1 MNRQPSRTSTR
12 HTQPATGPRVRR
24 RRLTRAVAVQRMR
37 ARLLRDGFP
46 RVQMCILVS
55 LTGLAGFGASA
66 GMLAAGIDTMAL
78 RYLLA
83 MGLAYI
89 VFLSLLWL
97 WLRTSAA
104 DYVDRWSL
112 DGFESDGVGAGG
124 SGGSASG
131 GVHAEP
137 VAGAG
142 GSFDGGGASA
152 NVEFGAEEGG
162 GLEAIVE
169 KPLDAIGQADEGAIP
184 LVVILLALGI
194 ALSSLFV
201 VWSAPV
207 LFAEILVD
215 ALLAAGLYRR
225 LRVLD
230 VRHWMRSAV
239 RRTIIPFV
247 LTTLVVTGAG
257 WAMQHHAPQAR
268 SLGEVIAGR

>member
-66 GMLAAGIDTMAL
+66 GMLALGIDTMAL

-83 MGLAYI
+83 MGCAYI

-104 DYVDRWSL
+104 DYVDRLSL

-124 SGGSASG
+124 SGSSASG
-131 GVHAEP
+131 GAHAEP
-137 VAGAG
+137 VAGG
-142 GSFDGGGASA
+142 GGTFDGGGASA
-152 NVEFGAEEGG
+152 NVEFGSEEGG
-162 GLEAIVE
+162 GLQAIVE

-247 LTTLVVTGAG
+247 MTTLVVTGAG